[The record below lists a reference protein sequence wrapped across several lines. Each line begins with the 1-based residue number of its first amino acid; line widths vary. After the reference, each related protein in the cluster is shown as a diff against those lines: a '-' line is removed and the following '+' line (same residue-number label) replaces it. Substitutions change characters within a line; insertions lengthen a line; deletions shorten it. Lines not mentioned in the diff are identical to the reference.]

1 MNTRQW
7 VSVLLVLAVCMTATI
22 WLRTAP
28 VKERVLPESGELSLP
43 ETDPYFHYRQARHAL
58 NHFPHVLRW
67 DAYTHYPSVM
77 RSDAAGL
84 YDIAL
89 AGAARIVS
97 FTGMP
102 KERALTLVSVW
113 FPPIGAALVLP
124 LVFLVLRRVSSP
136 GIAAWMLLWVV
147 LIPADSVIKTMF
159 GFCDHHVVEM
169 LLSVLAIWLWTR
181 LVQSA
186 PDSVHAW
193 WEPAFG
199 AAWPLA
205 IIQFTWL
212 GGPMYLPIFALA
224 LIGQCIADVCAGR
237 DAGPTLRAGARFW
250 LAFAILVAVP
260 PLFNMEFALEPKLW
274 RFTLLGSVS
283 LLAALRAA
291 IWWMETHAIAWKPRA
306 RLAVLGATA
315 TIATGATLWFITPAR
330 ELLATMIAPKP
341 TSVQEH
347 VQVTWRYFFGA
358 TSAAGGLALLAPLF
372 ALLTGAWRR
381 VGWWAAVLVSAG
393 LVGLWARTYDYGYLA
408 GLHAVLLAGA
418 GWGALRGEHPDTVRP
433 WNGFTLL
440 AVLTIAVAVLAWPL
454 KATLAFWLERPERG
468 FLVHDGWQQAMSWL
482 RTQTP
487 APVRGGADSD
497 LPLGRAGVMTDWAMG
512 NIVNTLGDRP
522 ATASRYPEADR
533 LAPLFLAEES
543 AVRAAPLG
551 DATVQDAVRYVAAD
565 PRSIG
570 DFFGGH
576 LMTTGEDMRRFRG
589 IELVRDVYGRSRL
602 QTNLGDA
609 YKATFAYRLLVND
622 GNGLSHFRLVYE
634 SPQRMELSLAMEK
647 STSRMRPVTRLI
659 PAGERDEA
667 PIVPPAGDVEMLFT
681 HRLASVKL
689 FEQVAGARL
698 AGVAPAGAYITCE
711 LPLRA
716 QSTGRRFVYRQ
727 TTRADEAGRYEL
739 VVPYATERVAISDVI
754 AEGEAQVWGPDSVRR
769 IQILESQVQAGE
781 RIELEAFRGGE

>member
-1 MNTRQW
+1 MNTRQRLG
-7 VSVLLVLAVCMTATI
+7 VLLLLALCMALTV
-22 WLRTAP
+22 WLRVEP
-28 VKERVLPESGELSLP
+28 VRDRVWPEGGEVSLP
-43 ETDPYFHYRQARHAL
+43 ETDPYFHFRQARHAL
-58 NHFPHVLRW
+58 HHFPHVLRW

-84 YDIAL
+84 YDVAL
-89 AGAARIVS
+89 ASAARVVAL
-97 FTGMP
+97 TGVP
-102 KERALTLVSVW
+102 EDRALALVCVW
-113 FPPIGAALVLP
+113 FPPLGAALVLP
-124 LVFLVLRRVSSP
+124 LVFLLLRRISSP

-147 LIPADSVIKTMF
+147 LIPADSMFKTMF

-169 LLSVLAIWLWTR
+169 LFSVLAIWTWTR

-186 PDSVHAW
+186 PESVHAW
-193 WEPAFG
+193 WEPAWG

-205 IIQFTWL
+205 LIQFTWL
-212 GGPMYLPIFALA
+212 GGPLYLPLFALA
-224 LIGQCIADVCAGR
+224 LVGQVVADVCAGR
-237 DAGPTLRAGARFW
+237 DAGATLRAGARFW

-260 PLFNMEFALEPKLW
+260 PLFSMELVLEPALW
-274 RFTLLGSVS
+274 RFTLVGAV
-283 LLAALRAA
+283 ALIAGLRGGA
-291 IWWMETHAIAWKPRA
+291 WWMATQRIAWSPA
-306 RLAVLGATA
+306 VRLSVAGGIAIVVASA
-315 TIATGATLWFITPAR
+315 TIGWIAPAR
-330 ELLATMIAPKP
+330 ELVGTMIARKL
-341 TSVQEH
+341 TTVQEH
-347 VQVTWRYFFGA
+347 VPVTWRYFFGA
-358 TSAAGGLALLAPLF
+358 TSVAGGLALLAPLF

-487 APVRGGADSD
+487 APVRDGADSN
-497 LPLGRAGVMTDWAMG
+497 LPLGRAGVMTDWATG
-512 NIVNTLGDRP
+512 NLVNTLAGRP
-522 ATASRYPEADR
+522 VTASRYPEAER
-533 LAPLFLAEES
+533 LSPLFLQDEA

-551 DATVQDAVRYVAAD
+551 ASTVENAVRYVALE

-576 LMTTGEDMRRFRG
+576 LLTTGDDLKRFRG
-589 IELVRDVYGRSRL
+589 LEVVRDVYGRTRM

-622 GNGLSHFRLVYE
+622 GAGLSHFRLVYE
-634 SPQRMELSLAMEK
+634 SPQRMELSILAEK
-647 STSRMRPVTRLI
+647 TTGRMRPATRLI
-659 PAGERDEA
+659 SADESDE
-667 PIVPPAGDVEMLFT
+667 PPLIPPSGDVVPLAS
-681 HRLASVKL
+681 HRLASIKV

-698 AGVAPAGAYITCE
+698 VGTAPAGTRIECE

-716 QSTGRRFVYRQ
+716 QSTGRRFVYRNS
-727 TTRADEAGRYEL
+727 TRTDDAGRFEL
-739 VVPYATERVAISDVI
+739 IVPYATEAVAISDVR
-754 AEGEAQVWGPDSVRR
+754 ADGAAQVWGPDGVRR

-781 RIELEAFRGGE
+781 RIELEPFGNRE